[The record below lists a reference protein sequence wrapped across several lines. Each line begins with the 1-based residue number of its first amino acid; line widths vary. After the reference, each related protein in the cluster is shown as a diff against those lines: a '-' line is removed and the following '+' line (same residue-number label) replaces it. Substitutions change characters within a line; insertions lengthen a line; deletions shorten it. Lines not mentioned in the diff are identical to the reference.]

1 MKDIFDKIDEYT
13 KTWEYQKSAE
23 LTAKMI
29 RYSNQH
35 LDKTL
40 DANNVAEL
48 TKLSENTVKQILA
61 GIWKNK
67 RDYEIVEKQLN
78 QLLKKG

>member
-1 MKDIFDKIDEYT
+1 MKDIFDKIDEHT

-23 LTAKMI
+23 LTAKMMW
-29 RYSNQH
+29 YSNQH

-40 DANNVAEL
+40 DADNIAEL
-48 TKLSENTVKQILA
+48 TDLSEDTVKQILA
-61 GIWKNK
+61 GVWKN
-67 RDYEIVEKQLN
+67 RYDYEIVEKQLN

>member
-1 MKDIFDKIDEYT
+1 MKDIFDKIDERT

-29 RYSNQH
+29 RYNNQH
-35 LDKTL
+35 PDKVFNA
-40 DANNVAEL
+40 DNIAEL
-48 TKLSENTVKQILA
+48 TGLSENVVKQILA
-61 GIWKNK
+61 GIWKSNH
-67 RDYEIVEKQLN
+67 DYEVVEGKLD